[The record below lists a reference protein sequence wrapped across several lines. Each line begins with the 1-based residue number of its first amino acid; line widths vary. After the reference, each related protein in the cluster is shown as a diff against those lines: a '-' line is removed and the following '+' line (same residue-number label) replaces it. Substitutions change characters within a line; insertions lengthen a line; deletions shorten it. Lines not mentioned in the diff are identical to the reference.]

1 MVIHCNAYFAAWVK
15 LWETPALSSQ
25 QDGVAV
31 ALGPAFE
38 REGNRESCQKVREW
52 EFETE
57 WDSEQAFIYAT
68 IFNPTPSRLSQ
79 AFLSRTLRKQA
90 WLGFLSA
97 RWAVQSQSGKDST
110 VMTRHWL
117 KRKKELKSWH
127 IFAWLVVSG
136 ASDCLKG
143 SLTCFSSLKLIMNLN
158 WKHLCLILPLTV
170 FISPLTVFPNV
181 FVSCI
186 AKSPSEST
194 STILKCYTMIT
205 IWSKLFYIY
214 IYRSPLYYIYI
225 TYTNMHYILA

>member
-1 MVIHCNAYFAAWVK
+1 MQLPMNTQSCALEFLRGTTSSWPFKSWTSPFTFLVILENVLCFVCELSSSNPFGFEHLFGKKFFFLLLVIHCNAYFAAWVK

-25 QDGVAV
+25 QDGVAA

-38 REGNRESCQKVREW
+38 GEGNWESCQKVREW

-79 AFLSRTLRKQA
+79 GFLSRTLRKQA

-97 RWAVQSQSGKDST
+97 RWAVQSQGRIALWWPGTDS
-110 VMTRHWL
+110 

-136 ASDCLKG
+136 ASDFLKG
-143 SLTCFSSLKLIMNLN
+143 S
-158 WKHLCLILPLTV
+158 
-170 FISPLTVFPNV
+170 
-181 FVSCI
+181 
-186 AKSPSEST
+186 
-194 STILKCYTMIT
+194 
-205 IWSKLFYIY
+205 
-214 IYRSPLYYIYI
+214 
-225 TYTNMHYILA
+225 